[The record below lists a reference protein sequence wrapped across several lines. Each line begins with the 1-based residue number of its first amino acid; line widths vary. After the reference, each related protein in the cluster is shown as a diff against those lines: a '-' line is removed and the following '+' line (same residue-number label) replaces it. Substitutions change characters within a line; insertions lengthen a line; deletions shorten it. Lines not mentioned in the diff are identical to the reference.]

1 MFNESNIP
9 IDDRLLI
16 NRAAHVL
23 ERTGLA
29 MAGAMIGTFVAAQL
43 ARTNV
48 ALFNTFG
55 FRVLTVLSGMIGFYL
70 GGNIPR
76 LPNTLNGRRSK
87 VDPVEWLSAAGTF
100 LAALAALVPVYALV
114 FDEVLQRVW
123 EFVIGSWWAVGVIM
137 QTSAGLIGYG
147 LPPSNCPSAHRL

>member
-16 NRAAHVL
+16 SWAAHVL

-29 MAGAMIGTFVAAQL
+29 MAGAMIGIFVAAQL

-48 ALFNTFG
+48 ALFNTFD
-55 FRVLTVLSGMIGFYL
+55 FIVLTVLSGMIGFYL
-70 GGNIPR
+70 GVNIPR

-87 VDPVEWLSAAGTF
+87 VDPVEWSSMRRSYRRIDL
-100 LAALAALVPVYALV
+100 
-114 FDEVLQRVW
+114 R
-123 EFVIGSWWAVGVIM
+123 
-137 QTSAGLIGYG
+137 
-147 LPPSNCPSAHRL
+147 